1 MSELLVQVPPIKRLA
16 SGIPGL
22 DAALRGGFL
31 QGGIYLVMGAPG
43 AGKTILGNQIAF
55 HHAAQGAQILYVTL
69 LAETHDR
76 MMAHLSGMSFFELG
90 LVSRQFHYLSGYASL
105 EQTGLRGLW
114 AMLRKEVLARE
125 ATILILDGLSSV
137 EEYSAGDLTFRRFLH
152 EMQAYNQASGCTTFM
167 LTQRETSAEAYSG
180 HTMADG
186 LIELTKQYRG
196 PLVARELEISKLR
209 GVNYLEGRH
218 RFEITAGGIQL
229 YPRIEVA
236 YPIEPD
242 HGPPSE
248 PAPRLALGI
257 NRLDDMLRGGLVRQS
272 TTLLLGAPGSGKT
285 MLGTHFLAAGARV
298 GQRGLYLGFN
308 EQPRQLIAKT
318 SQVGLDFGAGI
329 DSGQIMV
336 RWQAPLEPIP
346 DALAAWV
353 IEQVTALGVERVF
366 IDSLQGLRSGEIYEE
381 RFPRFVTALSN
392 KLRAMGVTTVLALEL
407 NDLFSPTIVNPIEGI
422 SPMIDNIIFLR
433 YVELRAQLH
442 RLISVLKTRES
453 DYESAIREFQ
463 ITPAGID
470 VAPTFESAEAILTG
484 VARIQPR

>member
-1 MSELLVQVPPIKRLA
+1 M

-31 QGGIYLVMGAPG
+31 EGGIYLVMGAPG

-76 MMAHLSGMSFFELG
+76 MMAYLSGMSFFDLR
-90 LVSRQFHYLSGYASL
+90 LVSRQFHYLSGYAPL

-137 EEYSAGDLTFRRFLH
+137 EEYSSGDLTFRRFLH

-167 LTQRETSAEAYSG
+167 LTQRETSPEAYSG

-186 LIELTKQYRG
+186 LIELSKRYMG
-196 PLVARELEISKLR
+196 PLVARELEIHKLR

-218 RFEITAGGIQL
+218 RFAISADGLQI

-242 HGPPSE
+242 HSE
-248 PAPRLALGI
+248 PAEPTPRMALGI
-257 NRLDDMLRGGLVRQS
+257 ARLDEMLRGGLVRQS
-272 TTLLLGAPGSGKT
+272 TTMLLGAPGSGKT
-285 MLGTHFLAAGARV
+285 MLGTHFLAAGARA

-318 SQVGLDFGAGI
+318 SQVGLDFGAAVR
-329 DSGQIMV
+329 SGQIEV
-336 RWQAPLEPIP
+336 RWQAPLELIP
-346 DALAAWV
+346 DALAEWLVGRVEAV
-353 IEQVTALGVERVF
+353 GAERVF
-366 IDSLQGLRSGEIYEE
+366 IDSLQGLSAGEIYPD
-381 RFPRFVTALSN
+381 RFPRFITALSN
-392 KLRAMGVTTVLALEL
+392 KLRAMGVTTMMALEL
-407 NDLFSPTIVNPIEGI
+407 GDLFSPTITNPITGI
-422 SPMIDNIIFLR
+422 SPVMDNIIFLR

-442 RLISVLKTRES
+442 RLISILKTRES
-453 DYESAIREFQ
+453 DYESAIREFR

-470 VAPTFESAEAILTG
+470 VASTFESAEAILTG